1 MQIATLD
8 EHFAVDSSP
17 GDVIL
22 LGNTSWRVQRIEAA
36 GQVHVEDAHGAPP
49 SVPFW
54 TGEAPQRTDVLS
66 DGVSE
71 LRKEISAA
79 NAECFAGVHL
89 ACAA

>member
-1 MQIATLD
+1 MSTSPSIR
-8 EHFAVDSSP
+8 VP

-71 LRKEISAA
+71 SAQRDLGA
-79 NAECFAGVHL
+79 HGGCLAGIHL
-89 ACAA
+89 GGSA